1 MHSAPSTFIIVI
13 CCSVK
18 SNFKICNYVHIFFFQ
33 KKACQ
38 ILYWILSNFIIRRV
52 IFEQRFN
59 CWAPSYS
66 FFILEIAIKPKWGT
80 VAAYVCS
87 SRVDSTKR
95 NLIRDYLVGSR
106 SGPRT
111 TALQCRRAIFGFA
124 KTCFLPC
131 LPNYILPTE
140 LSNLKL
146 QC

>member
-1 MHSAPSTFIIVI
+1 LLSVVLSIPISKFVI
-13 CCSVK
+13 TY
-18 SNFKICNYVHIFFFQ
+18 NLFQ

-124 KTCFLPC
+124 KNLFLA
-131 LPNYILPTE
+131 LLAQLYFAY
-140 LSNLKL
+140 
-146 QC
+146 

>member
-1 MHSAPSTFIIVI
+1 MS
-13 CCSVK
+13 K
-18 SNFKICNYVHIFFFQ
+18 

-38 ILYWILSNFIIRRV
+38 ILYCILSNFIIRRV

-87 SRVDSTKR
+87 SRFDSTKR

-146 QC
+146 QCWNRQWKEISKIMASNDF

>member
-1 MHSAPSTFIIVI
+1 M
-13 CCSVK
+13 
-18 SNFKICNYVHIFFFQ
+18 FQ

-38 ILYWILSNFIIRRV
+38 KILSNFIIRRV
-52 IFEQRFN
+52 IFEQKFN
-59 CWAPSYS
+59 CWAPIYS
-66 FFILEIAIKPKWGT
+66 FFVLEIAIKPKWCT

-124 KTCFLPC
+124 KNLFLALLAQLYFAYLAQQPQAAM
-131 LPNYILPTE
+131 LKPSMNSKIMA
-140 LSNLKL
+140 SNDF
-146 QC
+146 